1 MKSVNKNLLLI
12 AIFIAT
18 VLGLFIN
25 KLTTPRTLS
34 DDELL
39 VNGLF
44 LFDEPKLISDFEFI
58 SSNKKIFSKSD
69 LMGKWTLMYF
79 GFTKCPDECPT
90 TMYQLSKLI
99 KVLRDKEYKLDD
111 KQWILVSID
120 PERDTPE
127 MIDNYAKGFDKDF
140 IGVSNLEGF
149 QQNRKNFP
157 VEKKNRKELRE
168 LHELESKLNRL
179 ISILDNNLGNEI
191 KLPEDII
198 FNIRDKLNIIKQE
211 LNKLDKQKILYYI
224 QYIKNTFHL

>member
-1 MKSVNKNLLLI
+1 MKSINKSLLLI
-12 AIFIAT
+12 AIFIVT

-44 LFDEPKLISDFEFI
+44 LFDEPKQISDFEFL
-58 SSNKKIFSKSD
+58 SSNKKIFTKSD

-99 KVLRDKEYKLDD
+99 KVLRDKEFKLDD

-140 IGVSNLEGF
+140 IGVSN
-149 QQNRKNFP
+149 NRPMLLSLATQLSVNNVMP
-157 VEKKNRKELRE
+157 SSSN
-168 LHELESKLNRL
+168 HMDHSH
-179 ISILDNNLGNEI
+179 LDNHVN
-191 KLPEDII
+191 
-198 FNIRDKLNIIKQE
+198 NII
-211 LNKLDKQKILYYI
+211 LLDPNGDFAGIFRPPFDVSRLSLTYQSVT
-224 QYIKNTFHL
+224 N

>member
-1 MKSVNKNLLLI
+1 MKSINKNLLLI
-12 AIFIAT
+12 AIFIVT

-44 LFDEPKLISDFEFI
+44 LFDKPKQISDFEFV

-99 KVLRDKEYKLDD
+99 KVLRDKEFKLDD

-140 IGVSNLEGF
+140 IGVSN
-149 QQNRKNFP
+149 NRP
-157 VEKKNRKELRE
+157 ML
-168 LHELESKLNRL
+168 LNL
-179 ISILDNNLGNEI
+179 ATQLSVNNVMPSSSNHMDHSHLDNHVNN
-191 KLPEDII
+191 II
-198 FNIRDKLNIIKQE
+198 FRPPFDLSRLSLTYQSVTN
-211 LNKLDKQKILYYI
+211 
-224 QYIKNTFHL
+224 

>member
-1 MKSVNKNLLLI
+1 MKSINKNLLLI
-12 AIFIAT
+12 AIFIVT

-44 LFDEPKLISDFEFI
+44 LFDEPKQISDFEFV
-58 SSNKKIFSKSD
+58 SSNKKIFTKSD

-111 KQWILVSID
+111 KQWVLVSID

-140 IGVSNLEGF
+140 IGVSNDRPMLLSLAT
-149 QQNRKNFP
+149 QLSVNNVMP
-157 VEKKNRKELRE
+157 SSSN
-168 LHELESKLNRL
+168 HMDHSH
-179 ISILDNNLGNEI
+179 LDNHVN
-191 KLPEDII
+191 
-198 FNIRDKLNIIKQE
+198 NII
-211 LNKLDKQKILYYI
+211 LLDPNGDFAGIFRPPFDISRLSLTYQSVT
-224 QYIKNTFHL
+224 N